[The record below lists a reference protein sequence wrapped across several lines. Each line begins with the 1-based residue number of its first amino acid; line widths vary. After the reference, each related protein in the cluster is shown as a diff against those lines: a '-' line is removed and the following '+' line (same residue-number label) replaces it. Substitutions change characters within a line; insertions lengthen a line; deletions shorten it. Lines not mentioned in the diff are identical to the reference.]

1 MSSGTEGR
9 LPGSFR
15 DPAGFVFQRDGTFYR
30 QVNRAYEST
39 FNALMTSGLYAQLAG
54 QGLLIPH
61 EDADPGLAPEP
72 DAFAVIRPEQL
83 GFVSYPFE
91 WSFSQLKAA
100 ALTTLQLQR
109 QALSYGL
116 SLKDASAYNIQLHD
130 GRPTLIDTLSFE
142 PYEPGLP
149 WVGYRQFCQQFLA
162 PLALMAYRDV
172 RLGTLLQGH
181 LDGLPLDLAVRLL
194 PWRTRLRP
202 GLLMHLHLHSRAQAR
217 HADSARNRDS
227 LKGRMSQRRLEA
239 LLESLEST
247 VRRLSW
253 NPDETPWASYGDQ
266 SSYSDAGQ
274 ADKERLVAEYLATTE
289 AESVWDLG
297 GNVGIFSRIAAARDV
312 PVVSIDSDAG
322 AIDLN
327 YRRMA
332 ERGERSLYP
341 IVADLTSP
349 SPALGWDNREVR
361 SLTERGPAGLVMGL
375 ALIHHLA
382 IGNNTRFERLAEFFA
397 SLGRSLLIEFVP
409 PDDPMVLR
417 LLAMRNHTFPW
428 YTQGDFEG
436 AFDRYFTVR
445 RTDAVVDSKR
455 RLYLM
460 TARRG

>member
-1 MSSGTEGR
+1 MSTGAEGR

-15 DPAGFVFQRDGTFYR
+15 DPAGFVFQRDGTFFR
-30 QVNRAYEST
+30 QVNRSYEAT
-39 FNALMTSGLYAQLAG
+39 FATLMESGLYATLVE
-54 QGLLIPH
+54 QGLLVRH
-61 EDADPGLAPEP
+61 ETADLGLAPEP
-72 DAFAVIRPEQL
+72 DAVAVVRPEQL

-91 WSFSQLKAA
+91 WSFSQLKAS
-100 ALTTLQLQR
+100 ALATLRVQR
-109 QALSYGL
+109 LALSHGL

-181 LDGLPLDLAVRLL
+181 LNGLPLDLAVRLL

-217 HADSARNRDS
+217 HADSTQSRDS
-227 LKGRMSQRRLEA
+227 LKGRMSRRQLDA
-239 LLESLEST
+239 LLESLASA
-247 VRRLSW
+247 VRRLTW
-253 NPDETPWASYGDQ
+253 NPADTPWASYGDQ

-274 ADKERLVAEYLATTE
+274 ADKERLVAEYLMQVDVD
-289 AESVWDLG
+289 SVWDLG
-297 GNVGIFSRIAAARDV
+297 GNVGIFSRIAAANRV
-312 PVVSIDSDAG
+312 PVVSIDSDPG
-322 AIDLN
+322 AVDLN
-327 YRRMA
+327 YRQVA
-332 ERGERSLYP
+332 EGNERNLFP

-375 ALIHHLA
+375 ALVHHLA
-382 IGNNTRFERLAEFFA
+382 ISNNTRFERLAQFFA
-397 SLGRSLLIEFVP
+397 SLGRNLLIEFVP
-409 PDDPMVLR
+409 PDDPMVRR

-428 YTQGDFEG
+428 YTQEGFEA
-436 AFDRYFTVR
+436 AFIQRFRIERSDGI
-445 RTDAVVDSKR
+445 ADSER

-460 TARRG
+460 RST